1 LAAESLVSST
11 GPEQA
16 NFTNDLNNQNI
27 QVSRA
32 QPESNTYQMVAF
44 PEISTSSENTTP
56 NQTQQ
61 PVTSTQNTSFVD
73 DMRGSRAF
81 NSTYEMNPSIFYDG
95 TFDIPLD
102 FGMSTAVNQ
111 PTYPTPLPSNSIIE
125 PRPEPKGTPDLFSE
139 LMMNSEREMSFLM
152 RHYVEFIAPW

>member
-27 QVSRA
+27 QVSQA

-56 NQTQQ
+56 NQTRQ
-61 PVTSTQNTSFVD
+61 PVTATQNTSFID
-73 DMRGSRAF
+73 DIRGSRAF

-125 PRPEPKGTPDLFSE
+125 PRPEPRETPDLFSE
-139 LMMNSEREMSFLM
+139 LMMNSEREVSFLM